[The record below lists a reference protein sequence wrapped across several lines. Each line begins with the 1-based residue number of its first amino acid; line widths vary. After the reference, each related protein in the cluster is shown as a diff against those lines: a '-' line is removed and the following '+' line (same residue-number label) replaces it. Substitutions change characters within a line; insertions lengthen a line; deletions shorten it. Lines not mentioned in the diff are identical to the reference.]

1 MKQVN
6 LIKKVTILMMM
17 MMTFRYSR
25 MMYPWRKRGV
35 KDSDEDSL
43 LSSELNLHVLKEAK
57 MFHFNSE
64 VLTSPSMHAS
74 LFKAISLSKKS
85 GSLIF
90 FDPNLPLPLRKSRDE
105 TKKVIKKAWEQADV
119 IEITKQELEFL
130 LDEDHY
136 VRRRNFR
143 PQYYADDYEQ
153 TKNRR
158 DYYHYTREE
167 VSPLWHPGLQFLFN
181 CSGDAVLAAI
191 MRKLTTQPEMFQDQ
205 DVLERQIRFAIT
217 AGIISQWTIS
227 AVRGFPTESAV
238 QNLKEQVY
246 LPSMW

>member
-1 MKQVN
+1 
-6 LIKKVTILMMM
+6 
-17 MMTFRYSR
+17 
-25 MMYPWRKRGV
+25 
-35 KDSDEDSL
+35 
-43 LSSELNLHVLKEAK
+43 

-90 FDPNLPLPLRKSRDE
+90 FDLNLPLPLWKSRDE

-136 VRRRNFR
+136 VRRRNYR

-158 DYYHYTREE
+158 DYYHYAREE
-167 VSPLWHPGLQFLFN
+167 SLHCGTLV
-181 CSGDAVLAAI
+181 
-191 MRKLTTQPEMFQDQ
+191 
-205 DVLERQIRFAIT
+205 
-217 AGIISQWTIS
+217 
-227 AVRGFPTESAV
+227 
-238 QNLKEQVY
+238 
-246 LPSMW
+246 